1 MKITNPWGK
10 TNDGHN
16 HHLAH
21 HCADVAACFEAIA
34 NLPTVRDRMDRSAG
48 KPLSAVQLARLS
60 VLAFLHDAGKLHP
73 GFQAKGWHQG
83 IWRGGKHGHVQ
94 EGAAIFFGDAP
105 KDISCALLHK
115 ELDTW
120 GGLELLLSALAH
132 HGRPFI
138 MENRAS
144 KEWSK
149 VASVGYD
156 PVLSAGEIG
165 ALIRKWFSPAF
176 ELQSGETLPTAPDF
190 QHLFCG
196 LISLADWIGSTKQI
210 FDFVPD
216 LDPHYIGK
224 AREKAAQAVI
234 NIGLNVRQFREA
246 AIGRSDFETLTSGK
260 NPRPQQRLI
269 GECPVEERLVILE
282 AETGSGKTEAAL
294 WRFAQLFEAGLVD
307 SLYFALPTRAAAV
320 QLHRRVNEVMERLFN
335 EVGPEP
341 VLVVPGYLRSG
352 RAGGRRLPG
361 WEVHWDDDD
370 GLDEMR
376 MLSRW
381 AAESDKRSLASTVA
395 VGTIDQAMLA
405 GLQVKHAHLRAAA
418 LSRSFIVIDEVHAS
432 DRYMTEIQNHLLK
445 THLGRGGF
453 AMLMS
458 ATLGSVARAKWLGN
472 EQPPEFNEA
481 VKAPYPAVWSRGESA
496 PRACGP
502 QELQKYVQMGLVS
515 TMAAEAVADIAVKA
529 AKDGARVLVIRNT
542 VTTAIKTFEA
552 ALQQDEPL
560 LLRVAG
566 VPSLHHSRFAAED
579 RALLDQAVEVA
590 LSPYGRKPSGVIVI
604 GTQTLEQSLDI
615 DADLLITD
623 LCPIDV
629 LLQRIGR
636 LHRHAIERT
645 KGYELPRC
653 HVLTPDQGLA
663 RLLGP
668 AFENGLGSWKGPGG
682 FNGIYQDVSGL
693 ELTRRLVETH
703 QVWIIPSMNRLL
715 VESATHP
722 ARIEAINQELGVEW
736 GNYWNNVYGKNIADA
751 MAAHNIALRTDD
763 PFSEIKFPEANEE
776 KIRTRLGTEGAR
788 IKFEE
793 AVVGPFGNKITE
805 ISLPNHWSYGVDSRE
820 RVVTTPVGD
829 GLKFKTGYVEFFYGR
844 VGVIKSK

>member
-1 MKITNPWGK
+1 MKIVSPWGK
-10 TNDGHN
+10 LDEGIS

-94 EGAAIFFGDAP
+94 EGAAIFFGTAP
-105 KDISCALLHK
+105 KKIRESLIFDDLARW
-115 ELDTW
+115 D
-120 GGLELLLSALAH
+120 GGELLLSTLAH
-132 HGRPFI
+132 HGRPFTI
-138 MENRAS
+138 EMRAS
-144 KEWSK
+144 KEWQG
-149 VASVGYD
+149 VPALDYD
-156 PVLSAGEIG
+156 PVKSAGDMG
-165 ALIRKWFSPAF
+165 VLIRQWFPDAF
-176 ELQSGETLPTAPDF
+176 KSQIDATLPTAPDF

-196 LISLADWIGSTKQI
+196 LVSLADWIGSTKQI

-216 LDPHYIGK
+216 LDPYYIRN
-224 AREKAAQAVI
+224 AQEKATQAVI
-234 NIGLNVRQFREA
+234 NIGLDVRPFREVS
-246 AIGRSDFETLTSGK
+246 IGRSDFRTLTGGK

-269 GECPVEERLVILE
+269 GEHPVGDRLVILE

-320 QLHRRVNEVMERLFN
+320 QLHRRVNEVMARLFN
-335 EVGPEP
+335 GLGPEP
-341 VLVVPGYLRSG
+341 VLIVPGYLRSG
-352 RAGGRRLPG
+352 TAEGRRLPG

-552 ALQQDEPL
+552 ALHQDEPL

-653 HVLTPDQGLA
+653 YVLTPDQGLA

-693 ELTRRLVETH
+693 ELTRRLVESH
-703 QVWIIPSMNRLL
+703 PEWVIPSMNRML

-722 ARIEAINQELGVEW
+722 EKIEAINQELGSAW
-736 GNYWNNVYGKNIADA
+736 GDYWNNIYGKNIADA
-751 MAAHNIALRTDD
+751 MAANNIALRTDAT
-763 PFSEIKFPEANEE
+763 FSEIKFPEANEE
-776 KIRTRLGTEGAR
+776 KIRTRLGAEGAQ
-788 IKFEE
+788 INLPDGLI
-793 AVVGPFGNKITE
+793 GPFGNKIKSIT
-805 ISLPNHWSYGVDSRE
+805 LPTHWSYGVNKRLTVEAILS
-820 RVVTTPVGD
+820 GD
-829 GLKFKTGYVEFFYGR
+829 GIKLKIGNVDFLYGAK
-844 VGVIKSK
+844 GLTKLK